1 MTAVLIILLILI
13 CGVLLLLL
21 APFVIEADTRVPYL
35 LFRWRGIGHARLYFE
50 KEWQLDIRVFFFRK
64 NMQLPVAKKATTK
77 KKKHNHQP
85 AAKRSFSRMLQKMR
99 RVLGTFRV
107 EQWQL
112 AIDTGD
118 HVLNAQLYPV
128 NFLPRCYGHVQVNF
142 TGENY
147 GYIRIR
153 NRPWQL
159 LYAYLQ

>member
-1 MTAVLIILLILI
+1 MTIVLIIFLLLL
-13 CGVLLLLL
+13 CGLLLLLL

-50 KEWQLDIRVFFFRK
+50 KEWQLDLRVFFFRK
-64 NMQLPVAKKATTK
+64 NMLLPVAAKATTNK
-77 KKKHNHQP
+77 KQRTHK
-85 AAKRSFSRMLQKMR
+85 AARKRSFSRMLQKMR
-99 RVLGTFRV
+99 RVLATFRV

-128 NFLPRCYGHVQVNF
+128 NFLPGCYGHVQVNF
-142 TGENY
+142 TGDNY
-147 GYIRIR
+147 VYILIR

-159 LYAYLQ
+159 LYAYLR